1 MIDQLRQALVQQ
13 ARSGAATTYGALARR
28 LGLQPPHTIH
38 RLTQALERLMEEDAA
53 AGRPMLAALVA
64 GKARAGLPGPGFFAK
79 AQRLG
84 LFSGDPE
91 GPEAR
96 EFCDG
101 EARRAAAF
109 HSVSPDRARQ

>member
-1 MIDQLRQALVQQ
+1 LIDQLRLALVQQ

-28 LGLQPPHTIH
+28 IGLQPPHTIH

-64 GKARAGLPGPGFFAK
+64 GKAWAGLPGPGFFAK
-79 AQRLG
+79 AQMLG

-96 EFCDG
+96 DFYEG
-101 EARRAAAF
+101 ETQRAVVF
-109 HSVSPDRARQ
+109 YSVSRN